1 MKEQQVL
8 LGIGAYLLIVSLAA
22 VILTVTDKVR
32 AAKHKWR
39 IAESTLLLVAL
50 FGGAVSGFPPCLVRA
65 SQGEIR
71 LVLQKGGSFLGSLSH
86 GKRRVI
92 APHVVAK
99 VEQNGAYVVGLGQC

>member
-8 LGIGAYLLIVSLAA
+8 LGIGAYLLIVSLSA

-50 FGGAVSGFPPCLVRA
+50 FGGAAAEYITMRC
-65 SQGEIR
+65 IR
-71 LVLQKGGSFLGSLSH
+71 HKTLHKKFMIGLPLMILLHVAVL
-86 GKRRVI
+86 
-92 APHVVAK
+92 
-99 VEQNGAYVVGLGQC
+99 GAAVYFRYFH

>member
-39 IAESTLLLVAL
+39 IAESTLLIVAL
-50 FGGAVSGFPPCLVRA
+50 FGGAAVEYITMRC
-65 SQGEIR
+65 IR
-71 LVLQKGGSFLGSLSH
+71 HKTLHKKFMIGLPFMILLHVAVLGTAVYFRYFH
-86 GKRRVI
+86 
-92 APHVVAK
+92 
-99 VEQNGAYVVGLGQC
+99 